1 MQVIEEGDEELGI
14 LYQAPAA
21 AAQHVHH
28 EFPLVEALVILT
40 NEEEDEGQLE
50 LHQDRLDA
58 VMMPEPGV
66 ELEAGVE
73 AVKADLCCTR
83 AVGIFLFSDLCKIVG
98 HVKQRIFSAI
108 TSGLVLF
115 DQVNV

>member
-14 LYQAPAA
+14 LDQTPAA

-50 LHQDRLDA
+50 LH
-58 VMMPEPGV
+58 
-66 ELEAGVE
+66 
-73 AVKADLCCTR
+73 
-83 AVGIFLFSDLCKIVG
+83 
-98 HVKQRIFSAI
+98 
-108 TSGLVLF
+108 
-115 DQVNV
+115 